1 MIVGYW
7 ATALTGD
14 MSRSATATKA
24 MNTSGRSEPDA
35 PSARVV
41 PMEKIRTT
49 TMPAKISLMGLVRVE
64 APCAR
69 STR

>member
-1 MIVGYW
+1 MMVGYC

-24 MNTSGRSEPDA
+24 MTPSGRSEADV

-41 PMEKIRTT
+41 PTEKISTT